1 VPGEPRKATVA
12 FVLIVILLDTL
23 GIGLV
28 LPVLPRIIERFLHGN
43 LERASHTYGL
53 FLALYA
59 VMQFVFAPIVGG
71 LSDRFGR
78 RTVILTSLAGAAC
91 DYVLLAFAPTLGW
104 LFVGR
109 ILAGMT
115 GASFAAATAY
125 IADVTPPEKRAASFG
140 LVGAAFGVG
149 FVLGPGLGGLLGGV
163 SLRAPFL
170 AAAALNLVNFLYGVF
185 VLPESLGRENR
196 RPFAWRRA
204 NPLGAIK
211 NLGRSPIVRG
221 LTATIVCSYLAQQLL
236 RSTWALYTEARF
248 GWSPGQVGLSL
259 VCVGVAAAVVQGVL
273 LRKLMPLLGERRA
286 MLFGI
291 VASVL
296 GYAAIGLANRSWML
310 YVLVFPFALEGLIEP
325 STKALLT
332 REVGATEQGEL
343 QGSLGSLLSMT
354 SIVGPIA
361 GTALFARFAPA
372 EASPH
377 VPGAVFLA
385 GALLN
390 VIGLLL
396 AVRLFARRAPA
407 PAPSRCPD
415 E

>member
-1 VPGEPRKATVA
+1 M
-12 FVLIVILLDTL
+12 I
-23 GIGLV
+23 
-28 LPVLPRIIERFLHGN
+28 
-43 LERASHTYGL
+43 
-53 FLALYA
+53 AL
-59 VMQFVFAPIVGG
+59 
-71 LSDRFGR
+71 
-78 RTVILTSLAGAAC
+78 
-91 DYVLLAFAPTLGW
+91 
-104 LFVGR
+104 
-109 ILAGMT
+109 
-115 GASFAAATAY
+115 
-125 IADVTPPEKRAASFG
+125 
-140 LVGAAFGVG
+140 
-149 FVLGPGLGGLLGGV
+149 
-163 SLRAPFL
+163 
-170 AAAALNLVNFLYGVF
+170 
-185 VLPESLGRENR
+185 
-196 RPFAWRRA
+196 RA
-204 NPLGAIK
+204 NP
-211 NLGRSPIVRG
+211 
-221 LTATIVCSYLAQQLL
+221 
-236 RSTWALYTEARF
+236 
-248 GWSPGQVGLSL
+248 
-259 VCVGVAAAVVQGVL
+259 
-273 LRKLMPLLGERRA
+273 A

-407 PAPSRCPD
+407 PASSRGPD